1 MGYRLN
7 GKKVTL
13 EEFMKDARGIDFS
26 APLNIQIA
34 RDYEAYECPV
44 TGNMIEGRSAHREN
58 LKQHGCRVFEPGERE
73 QFIRDRPREIERDA
87 ERAADFLVQRIAEK
101 L

>member
-1 MGYRLN
+1 MGYRIN
-7 GKKVTL
+7 GKRVTKD
-13 EEFMKDARGIDFS
+13 EFFANSKPIDWS
-26 APLNIQIA
+26 APPAFQIA

-58 LKQHGCRVFEPGERE
+58 LKQHGCRIFEPGERE
-73 QFIRDRPREIERDA
+73 QFIRDRPREMERDA
-87 ERAADFLVQRIAEK
+87 ERAADFLVQRMAEK